1 MVNFFGTG
9 FLSPIFFWFLLL
21 IPVVIVLYLLKLRR
35 TEIVIPSTFLWFK
48 SLRDLTA
55 NAPFQRLRKNLLL
68 LLQIII
74 LLLVVVA
81 LARPF
86 LRARGGEGADYCLL
100 IDRSASMQT
109 VEVGGQTRLDL
120 AKERALDMIDNL
132 ERGDR
137 VMVVSFAES
146 AEVLAELTD
155 NRYRLRNAVRSIE
168 AADTRS
174 RLRDALLVANS
185 LTPDNQELQ
194 SGVTTN
200 LRLVLLS
207 DGNLADVAEVGQ
219 RAGNVTYVK
228 VGETTAN
235 AGIVE
240 FSVRNR
246 GDSSGEQE
254 TFVLVHNAST
264 QPLDTTVTLS
274 FNDSPL
280 TVEAVQAPP
289 GESREVILAHADL
302 GTGILRAELDREDA
316 LAVDNTAW
324 LALRPDTQI
333 KTLLV
338 SASDSTSGYY
348 LRRALALEPRVALS
362 AIEPAAFA
370 PSAEYDLV
378 IFDAFAPE
386 TLPPAGALLFFG
398 VVPELPGLSAVGEL
412 ENPPVLATNHEHP
425 VTRFINPS
433 NVGIQ
438 KALQL
443 TLPEGARPLVS
454 TSGSTLIA
462 DVSRGG
468 QQILV
473 VAFSVAAS
481 DWPLK
486 LSFPLFL
493 QNVVSWVPGG
503 AAGANASLPT
513 GKPLPI
519 LPHPD
524 ATEAMVTTPANA
536 RATVALNPLRPTY
549 FGATE
554 RAGVYEVDKD
564 GETETYALNLLDRG
578 ETDVAPAAEI
588 KLGRQTVAAAT
599 EPVLETREFWRWF
612 VAGAIAVL
620 ALEWWIYSRRAWL

>member
-1 MVNFFGTG
+1 MANFFGTS
-9 FLSPIFFWFLLL
+9 FLSPAFFWFLLL
-21 IPVVIVLYLLKLRR
+21 IPIVVLLYLLKLRR

-68 LLQIII
+68 FLQILT
-74 LLLVVVA
+74 LLLVIVA

-86 LRARGGEGADYCLL
+86 LKARGGEGADYCLL

-109 VEVGGQTRLDL
+109 VEAGGQTRLDL
-120 AKERALDMIDNL
+120 AKERALSMIDNL

-155 NRYRLRNAVRSIE
+155 NRYRLRSAVESIE

-194 SGVTTN
+194 SGVTSN

-228 VGETTAN
+228 VGETASN

-246 GDSSGEQE
+246 DDGSGEQE

-264 QPLDTTVTLS
+264 EPLDTTVTVS

-280 TVEAVQAPP
+280 TVEAVEAPP

-302 GTGILRAELDREDA
+302 GTGILRAELDHADA

-333 KTLLV
+333 RTLLV
-338 SASDSTSGYY
+338 SESDSTSGYY

-362 AIEPAAFA
+362 AVEPAAYA
-370 PSAEYDLV
+370 PSAEYDLI
-378 IFDAFAPE
+378 IFDEFAPDA
-386 TLPPAGALLFFG
+386 LPPAGALLFFG

-412 ENPPVLATNHEHP
+412 ENPPVLATDREHP

-438 KALQL
+438 RALQL
-443 TLPEGARPLVS
+443 ALPEGARPLVS
-454 TSGSTLIA
+454 TRGHALIA

-473 VAFSVAAS
+473 VGFSVAAS

-503 AAGANASLPT
+503 AAGAEAYLPT

-519 LPHPD
+519 LPHPE
-524 ATEAMVTTPANA
+524 ATEAVIRTPANV

-554 RAGVYEVDKD
+554 RAGVYEVDK
-564 GETETYALNLLDRG
+564 GTETETYALNLLDRA
-578 ETDVAPAAEI
+578 ETDVAPAEAI
-588 KLGRQTVAAAT
+588 QLGRQTVAAAT

-612 VAGAIAVL
+612 IGGAIAVL